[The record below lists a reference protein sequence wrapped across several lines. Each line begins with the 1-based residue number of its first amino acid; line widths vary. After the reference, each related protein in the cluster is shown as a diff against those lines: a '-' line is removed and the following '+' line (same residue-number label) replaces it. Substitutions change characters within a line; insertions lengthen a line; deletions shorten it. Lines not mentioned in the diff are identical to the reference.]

1 MKFIRKYYL
10 LLLLI
15 ITLAGVSIYGTYAM
29 FTSSVES
36 NMVNMDTYM
45 NYTFDINGTQELKVS
60 AGSKLR
66 FNAIVKNSMDGKI
79 SYGMYYKM
87 ISSSSLPSGVIIAQV
102 SDDLTILAKG
112 QLERGASKTVPMV
125 IKNTS
130 DSEITVEIGVR
141 TGYATYSQGPDDII
155 YNEGEVPITSFQTS
169 EEAGNDSCTS
179 TIECT
184 DECDSREV
192 NGEWKLFCVCNTNE
206 DSSNAII
213 SGEQLLKNM
222 KAKSNGIKN
231 EVSSVATTDEGVWE
245 TLDDYGTT
253 YYFRGA
259 VENNYVKFADFYW
272 RIVRINGDGSIRLI
286 YDGMMA
292 HANGENS
299 DDRQIGTSAYNEKY
313 DDNAYIGYMYGTPG
327 SSTYEATHTN
337 TNNSVIKT
345 VVDNWYKVNI
355 VDKGYSD
362 KVADVIYCNDREIA
376 SDSASYNGYGA
387 LGYGTNATV
396 YAPVSRTTVLSNGV
410 SSWSDVQQIK
420 MICSQKNDA
429 FTVEDTSKGNGVLTY
444 PVGLITAD
452 EVLAGGGKAGTSNNN
467 YYLYTGRYYWTMT
480 PALFFFENYGVMF
493 HIDSLGFIF
502 FSDYMNNLFGV
513 RPVLSLKPSVEFQ
526 GNGTMENPYRVI

>member
-102 SDDLTILAKG
+102 SDDLAILAKG

-141 TGYATYSQGPDDII
+141 TGYATDSQGPDDII

-259 VENNYVKFADFYW
+259 VENNYVYFAGFYW
-272 RIVRINGDGSIRLI
+272 RIIRINGDGSIRMI
-286 YDGMMA
+286 YDGTLP
-292 HANGENS
+292 HANGESS
-299 DDRQIGTSAYNEKY
+299 DDRQIGTSAFNESH
-313 DDNAYIGYMYGTPG
+313 DDNAYLGYMYGTPG
-327 SSTYEATHTN
+327 SNTYEETHANINDST
-337 TNNSVIKT
+337 IKK
-345 VVDNWYKVNI
+345 VVDNWYKINI
-355 VDKGYSD
+355 EDKGYSYY
-362 KVADVIYCNDREIA
+362 VADTIYCNDRKVYTESSWI
-376 SDSASYNGYGA
+376 NHGT
-387 LGYGTNATV
+387 LGYGKNNTV
-396 YAPVSRTTVLSNGV
+396 YEITARN
-410 SSWSDVQQIK
+410 SSELNVIKDIIDIK
-420 MICSQKNDA
+420 MSCSQQNDR
-429 FTVEDTSKGNGVLTY
+429 FTISDTIKGNGALTY
-444 PVGLITAD
+444 PVGLITSD
-452 EVLAGGGKAGTSNNN
+452 EIYGAGGFVAFSNEKYNTN
-467 YYLYTGRYYWTMT
+467 FYLYTGTPFWT
-480 PALFFFENYGVMF
+480 
-493 HIDSLGFIF
+493 
-502 FSDYMNNLFGV
+502 FSPSVYSAEAFVISNFNGTAGYLTNNINGV

-526 GNGTMENPYRVI
+526 GNGTMVNPYRVI